1 MRWIKEFT
9 PWINMHVFISF
20 TTSNDIKIKYHNH
33 SNNIKI
39 ILKLHISLATRKRC
53 FCYFV
58 AEMLWIQ
65 RNFRLVKPHNLTQP
79 EHSPRFMCKSRN
91 IYAISF
97 IP

>member
-39 ILKLHISLATRKRC
+39 ILKLHISLTT
-53 FCYFV
+53 
-58 AEMLWIQ
+58 
-65 RNFRLVKPHNLTQP
+65 H
-79 EHSPRFMCKSRN
+79 
-91 IYAISF
+91 
-97 IP
+97 